1 MKAAVSLRRRW
12 QQNHE
17 AQMKISFYKN
27 FRSTICHQIFGH
39 ITAEVNVGYGRW

>member
-1 MKAAVSLRRRW
+1 MKAAASLQRRW

-27 FRSTICHQIFGH
+27 FRSAIRNKSFGH
-39 ITAEVNVGYGRW
+39 IIAEANVDYGRC

>member
-27 FRSTICHQIFGH
+27 FRSTISHQSFGH
-39 ITAEVNVGYGRW
+39 ITAEANVDRW